1 MLKSLYRSLLYHGC
15 FLESFDDFTGS
26 VLCIFLLFLDWLDH
40 GFGDLLI
47 VRLKIVLKLRFEAIR
62 DKELPSIRLKG
73 LHDNELKILKWVS
86 NYNRC

>member
-1 MLKSLYRSLLYHGC
+1 MLNSLYRGLLYHGC

-26 VLCIFLLFLDWLDH
+26 VLCIFLLFLDWFDH

-62 DKELPSIRLKG
+62 DKDLPSIRLV
-73 LHDNELKILKWVS
+73 LVLKAYMTM
-86 NYNRC
+86 N